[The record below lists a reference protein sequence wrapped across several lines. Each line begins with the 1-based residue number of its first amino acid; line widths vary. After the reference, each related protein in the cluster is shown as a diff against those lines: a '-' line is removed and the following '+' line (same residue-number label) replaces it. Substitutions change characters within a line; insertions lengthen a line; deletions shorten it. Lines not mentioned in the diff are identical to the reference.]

1 MEQIVIGP
9 VSHPLPVAEDLLDEG
24 VVEESLKVIAAFL
37 VIRVGCKKCGNFYS
51 MIFQTFAG
59 AQQLVLFLIL
69 AEKFNIPLEVAV
81 PSA

>member
-51 MIFQTFAG
+51 MIFQTFTG

-81 PSA
+81 SSA